1 LLSFGFLFFD
11 RRHSRTFKDIK
22 IEHVFTIPP
31 KSITWT
37 NFRGNAV
44 NLPDNKKNP
53 LSWKSEPTINGPLL
67 DGRWD
72 LPRND
77 TVPLNQHSVV
87 FLLYRHKT
95 DRFTMTTQ
103 HIHQISDTLSR
114 ITYPVEPGSSI
125 ENRIPIL
132 HHAGARRSLALR
144 HQTSSPDSTID
155 IYKNLRLIHFLPSN
169 LPPTTLN
176 PEEYRLFA
184 PLLALRKYENIPD
197 GIIPSKL
204 LDYITIKD
212 RGKGIAKTRVF
223 MVTSALVCPI
233 IALETT
239 RRRMILRIMSL
250 LGSPTDHLD
259 HSWRPQQPNTYIL
272 TCFSLAY
279 RGRQVVYSRRCC

>member
-1 LLSFGFLFFD
+1 
-11 RRHSRTFKDIK
+11 
-22 IEHVFTIPP
+22 
-31 KSITWT
+31 
-37 NFRGNAV
+37 
-44 NLPDNKKNP
+44 
-53 LSWKSEPTINGPLL
+53 
-67 DGRWD
+67 
-72 LPRND
+72 
-77 TVPLNQHSVV
+77 
-87 FLLYRHKT
+87 
-95 DRFTMTTQ
+95 MTTQ

-114 ITYPVEPGSSI
+114 ITSPVEPGSSI

-155 IYKNLRLIHFLPSN
+155 IYKSLRLIHFLPSD
-169 LPPTTLN
+169 LPPTTLI

-212 RGKGIAKTRVF
+212 RGKGIAKTSVF

-239 RRRMILRIMSL
+239 RRRMLLRIMSL

-259 HSWRPQQPNTYIL
+259 PGSAIARAPMQCPKCSKL
-272 TCFSLAY
+272 TPTLWKISPTTHPEPAPRFVSEIAKHISSTEPLPAGSSENYTKKCRSQLIAFFSTKPMVLCYMCATPVIIEI
-279 RGRQVVYSRRCC
+279 RKGLHEHPISTNHIVDDMKHCTKQATDPRIH